1 MWIVHLISL
10 WCLLHT
16 NAALKDIP
24 QEYLLAAKQIAERLI
39 AISSGPLR
47 ADYFFRVVENLVA
60 GLPSRQA
67 YVLANAICADTIA
80 RGRNKTPEY
89 YEPQLEDINFQLRTP
104 CDRRTYPIA
113 DPSGLLSDPAFD
125 PNKKTVIFSTGYTT
139 IVNNERHDALSKA
152 YNCRG
157 DTNYLALDTGDYITT
172 VYVWSAQNTD
182 TIGKYLA
189 AGIQK
194 LSEFIDVADLHL
206 MGHSLGAQ
214 IMGTAARQYRF
225 LTGNNLPYVTGLDP
239 AYPCFNE
246 GEKLTTISAS
256 DAAFV
261 DIIHTNAGI
270 NGQYKAYG
278 DVDFYVGG
286 KFPIQNACRTPQ
298 CSHEIVWEYYTE
310 SVYPKNER
318 NFLAKRCNS
327 LFSLQDGRCDG
338 PEFPMGFA
346 VPHDLIGRYVL
357 DTNAEKP
364 YGQNATAKYTNP
376 DTSPCGACSSS
387 CT

>member
-1 MWIVHLISL
+1 MRIVHLISL

-16 NAALKDIP
+16 SAALEDIP
-24 QEYLLAAKQIAERLI
+24 PEYLQAAKQIAERLVTT
-39 AISSGPLR
+39 SLGPLR
-47 ADYFFRVVENLVA
+47 ADYFFRVVENLVE

-67 YVLANAICADTIA
+67 YVLANAMCAATIA
-80 RGRNKTPEY
+80 RGRDQTPEY
-89 YEPQLEDINFQLRTP
+89 YEPQLKDINFQFRTP
-104 CDRRTYPIA
+104 CKRRTYPIA
-113 DPSGLLSDPAFD
+113 NPSGLLSDPNFD

-139 IVNNERHDALSKA
+139 TVNNERHDALSKA

-157 DTNYLALDTGDYITT
+157 DTNYLALDAGDYITT
-172 VYVWSAQNTD
+172 MYVWSAQNTD

-189 AGIQK
+189 VGVQK

-214 IMGTAARQYRF
+214 IMGSAARHYRV
-225 LTGNNLPYVTGLDP
+225 LTGNSLPYVTGLDP

-246 GEKLTTISAS
+246 GETLTTISAS
-256 DAAFV
+256 DAVFV

-298 CSHEIVWEYYTE
+298 CSHEIVWEYYRE
-310 SVYPKNER
+310 SIYPNNER
-318 NFLAKRCNS
+318 NFLARRCNS
-327 LFSLQDGRCDG
+327 LYSLQDGRCNG

-357 DTNAEKP
+357 DANTEKP
-364 YGQNATAKYTNP
+364 YGQNATADYTNP
-376 DTSPCGACSSS
+376 DTSPCGACPSS